1 MQIYCFN
8 STLAFEE
15 WCLLKRIC
23 VEDSIFWH
31 LWLFGLIFTPRWG
44 LSNSLTVQTA
54 LWWSNK
60 TCKMIPTGTSCE
72 QTAKPVSFNEM
83 HTSCCCCCSEM
94 HFSAE
99 LEAAELQSWHPADL
113 SCRQRLAAAE
123 CCYWC
128 KDSSMSDWYWEMDI
142 HKHGFWH
149 MIGGFEMH
157 DQAFVQVHHWDL
169 CCFPCMRR
177 WPSIVRSWNRIEV
190 GKEALVSSL
199 HRHSAELYPH
209 SGLLPQSKNFV
220 LVERER
226 DMYHCWD
233 FIKPCH
239 GPMVITTA
247 EQCS

>member
-1 MQIYCFN
+1 MLQLQKYQQTNFGIKSGGEDRWLQVAGQELLALMQIYCFN
-8 STLAFEE
+8 STLALEE

-31 LWLFGLIFTPRWG
+31 LWLFGLIFTPCWG

-60 TCKMIPTGTSCE
+60 TCRWFRLA
-72 QTAKPVSFNEM
+72 QVVSRLQSRSVSM
-83 HTSCCCCCSEM
+83 KCTP
-94 HFSAE
+94 
-99 LEAAELQSWHPADL
+99 AAALRCTFLQSWRLQSWHPADL

-157 DQAFVQVHHWDL
+157 NQAFVQVHHWDL
-169 CCFPCMRR
+169 CCFPVWEGGR
-177 WPSIVRSWNRIEV
+177 
-190 GKEALVSSL
+190 AL
-199 HRHSAELYPH
+199 
-209 SGLLPQSKNFV
+209 
-220 LVERER
+220 
-226 DMYHCWD
+226 
-233 FIKPCH
+233 
-239 GPMVITTA
+239 
-247 EQCS
+247 